1 MSTLATNAITD
12 ASGGNTATI
21 NSYTPTE
28 SNMAGRNRII
38 NGDMRIDQRNAG
50 ASSSTGASFIGYV
63 TVDRWAIGANENLGT
78 IQQVSDAPV
87 GFVQSTK
94 ITVTGTT
101 TAGANNYGTFCQRV
115 EGNNIADFGWG
126 TSSAKT
132 ATISF
137 WVKASISGTYAG
149 YVYNNSYNYC
159 FNFSY
164 SVNSTNTWEYKTI
177 TIIAPTTGSFPTGT
191 SYGVEV
197 GFVLYAGSA
206 YRGTANTWNAANY
219 IVAPT
224 GSITYPFQNNGMT
237 IQWTGVQLEAG
248 SVATPFEH
256 RMYGQELALCQRYY
270 QKISAS
276 SGGGYQIYATGT
288 YESAATLWVN
298 VPLKVTMRAQPTFAS
313 NGSIATSYGTA
324 GTLVTDTNQTGP
336 DIGVFGWT
344 NGSGGLA
351 GSATFVR
358 SNANTAG
365 FISFIAEL

>member
-1 MSTLATNAITD
+1 MALTQVQDGMLGYD
-12 ASGGNTATI
+12 GGSFAN
-21 NSYTPTE
+21 
-28 SNMAGRNRII
+28 RNRII

-50 ASSSTGASFIGYV
+50 ASSSTGTGFLGYV

-149 YVYNNSYNYC
+149 YVYNNSYSYC
-159 FNFSY
+159 FPFSY

-256 RMYGQELALCQRYY
+256 RLYGEELALCKRYAQVFTGKSNKRLALSGNGGNTSFPTIVLPVEMRGDPAITY
-270 QKISAS
+270 SALS
-276 SGGGYQIYATGT
+276 DFNVEGLNGGKTAPTGLSLNVDSTTTVTLTCTTSGIT
-288 YESAATLWVN
+288 
-298 VPLKVTMRAQPTFAS
+298 
-313 NGSIATSYGTA
+313 
-324 GTLVTDTNQTGP
+324 
-336 DIGVFGWT
+336 
-344 NGSGGLA
+344 GSGTNLL
-351 GSATFVR
+351 F
-358 SNANTAG
+358 SNSTG
-365 FISFIAEL
+365 WMLVHAEL